1 MIESPFLTLPK
12 ELLYNIFIFLNIPQI
27 VAIKKIHAFSDIQ
40 GECDRVISI
49 KLERER
55 NNLDNSAKKYIRD
68 THYYLAKDLATVI
81 DLPDPYYIQKVFYDR
96 DKEIKSLIPKI
107 DYSMSIEKIL
117 GDRIRYDN
125 EFNDFYSAILN
136 FYKENKCNTFPSHP
150 AMISIALER
159 IKLRIK

>member
-40 GECDRVISI
+40 GECDRVISM
-49 KLERER
+49 KLECER

-68 THYYLAKDLATVI
+68 TLYYLAKDLATVI

-159 IKLRIK
+159 IKLEIK

>member
-1 MIESPFLTLPK
+1 MVKNISSEPSV
-12 ELLYNIFIFLNIPQI
+12 NIFIFLNIPQI

-40 GECDRVISI
+40 GECDRVISM

-68 THYYLAKDLATVI
+68 TLYYLAKDLATVI

-159 IKLRIK
+159 IKLEIK

>member
-27 VAIKKIHAFSDIQ
+27 VAIKKIHAFSDLQ
-40 GECDRVISI
+40 GECDRVISM
-49 KLERER
+49 KLECER

-68 THYYLAKDLATVI
+68 TLYYLAKDLATVI

-125 EFNDFYSAILN
+125 EFNDFYSAN
-136 FYKENKCNTFPSHP
+136 ARTSK
-150 AMISIALER
+150 
-159 IKLRIK
+159 KLHH

>member
-1 MIESPFLTLPK
+1 MIDSPFLTLPK

-40 GECDRVISI
+40 GECDRVISM
-49 KLERER
+49 KLECER

-68 THYYLAKDLATVI
+68 TLYYLAKDLATVI

-159 IKLRIK
+159 IKLEIK

>member
-40 GECDRVISI
+40 GECDRVISM

-55 NNLDNSAKKYIRD
+55 SNLDNSAKKYIRD
-68 THYYLAKDLATVI
+68 TLYYLAKDLATVI

-159 IKLRIK
+159 IKLEIK

>member
-40 GECDRVISI
+40 GECDRVISM

-68 THYYLAKDLATVI
+68 TLYYLAKDLATVI

-159 IKLRIK
+159 IKLEIK

>member
-68 THYYLAKDLATVI
+68 TLYYLAKDLATVI

-159 IKLRIK
+159 IKLEIK

>member
-1 MIESPFLTLPK
+1 MIDSPFLTLPK

-40 GECDRVISI
+40 GECDRVISM

-55 NNLDNSAKKYIRD
+55 SNLDNSAKKYIRE
-68 THYYLAKDLATVI
+68 TLYYLAKDLATVI

-159 IKLRIK
+159 IKLEIK

>member
-40 GECDRVISI
+40 GECDRVISM
-49 KLERER
+49 KLEHER
-55 NNLDNSAKKYIRD
+55 SNLDNSAKKYIRE
-68 THYYLAKDLATVI
+68 TLYYLAKDLATVI
-81 DLPDPYYIQKVFYDR
+81 DLPDPFYIQKVFYDR

-107 DYSMSIEKIL
+107 DYNMSIEKIL
-117 GDRIRYDN
+117 GDRIKYDN
-125 EFNDFYSAILN
+125 DFNDFYSSILN

-150 AMISIALER
+150 VIISLALER
-159 IKLRIK
+159 IKLEIK

>member
-40 GECDRVISI
+40 GECDRVISM
-49 KLERER
+49 KLEHER
-55 NNLDNSAKKYIRD
+55 SNLDNSAKKYIRD
-68 THYYLAKDLATVI
+68 TLYYLAKDLATVI